1 MTNISQAPVAEKKS
15 LRELLGFKIFGMP
28 LPLYAFTLVTLLL
41 SHFHDTLPND
51 IVGGLALMFIIGALF
66 GEIGKRLP
74 IFNKYIGGAPVMIFL
89 VAAWFVY
96 AGIFTQ
102 KEIDTISNVMDKTNF
117 LNLFISVLITGAIL
131 SVNRKLLLKSLLGYI
146 PTILLGIAGAAI
158 FGIAI
163 GLCFGIPVER
173 ILMLYVLPI
182 MGGGNGAGAVPL
194 SEIYHSVT
202 GRSRE
207 EYYSTA
213 IAILTIAN
221 IFAIVVAALLDIIG
235 KKYPVLTGNGELV
248 RKASFRVEDDE
259 KAGQITHRETAI
271 GLVLSSTCFLL
282 AYVMAKGVLP
292 NIGGV
297 EIHTF
302 AWMVL
307 IVAAL
312 NASGLCSA
320 EIKAGA
326 KRLSDFFSKQL
337 LWVLMVGVG
346 VCYTDLQEIIDALTF
361 TNVIIA
367 AFIVVGAVIGA
378 AIGGWLIGFFPVESA
393 ITAGLCMANRG
404 GSGDLEAHEP
414 YLLRANFLAPGRRYR
429 ADYRQRGLWHAG
441 LRNEHGVASHL
452 HWQQRFEREH
462 KPGAAT

>member
-1 MTNISQAPVAEKKS
+1 MTNMTQASATERKGAS
-15 LRELLGFKIFGMP
+15 DLLRFKIFGMP
-28 LPLYAFTLVTLLL
+28 LPLYAFALITLLL
-41 SHFHDTLPND
+41 SHFYNAIPTDL
-51 IVGGLALMFIIGALF
+51 VGGFALMFVMGAIF

-89 VAAWFVY
+89 VAAYFVY

-102 KEIDTISNVMDKTNF
+102 KEIDAISNVMDKSNF
-117 LNLFISVLITGAIL
+117 LNLFIAVLITGAIL

-146 PTILLGIAGAAI
+146 PTILAGIVGASL
-158 FGIAI
+158 FGIVI
-163 GLCFGIPVER
+163 GLCFGIPVDR
-173 ILMLYVLPI
+173 IMMLYVLPI

-213 IAILTIAN
+213 IAI
-221 IFAIVVAALLDIIG
+221 IFAALLDMIG
-235 KKYPVLTGNGELV
+235 KKYTWLSGEGELV
-248 RKASFRVEDDE
+248 RKASFKTEDDE
-259 KAGQITHRETAI
+259 KAGQITHRETAV
-271 GLVLSSTCFLL
+271 GMVLSTTCFLL
-282 AYVMAKGVLP
+282 AYVVAKKILP
-292 NIGGV
+292 SIGGV
-297 EIHTF
+297 SIHYF

-312 NASGLCSA
+312 NASGLCSP

-361 TNVIIA
+361 ANVVIA
-367 AFIVVGAVIGA
+367 AIIVVGAVVGA
-378 AIGGWLIGFFPVESA
+378 AIGGWLIGFYPIESS

-404 GSGDLEAHEP
+404 GSGDLEVLSACNRMNLIS
-414 YLLRANFLAPGRRYR
+414 YAQISSRLGGGIVL
-429 ADYRQRGLWHAG
+429 
-441 LRNEHGVASHL
+441 VIASIV
-452 HWQQRFEREH
+452 FSMMV
-462 KPGAAT
+462 

>member
-1 MTNISQAPVAEKKS
+1 MTNISQAPVQEKKGVAS
-15 LRELLGFKIFGMP
+15 LLDFKIFGMP
-28 LPLYAFTLVTLLL
+28 LPLYALALITLLL
-41 SHFHDTLPND
+41 SHFNNALPVD
-51 IVGGLALMFIIGALF
+51 MVGGLALMFIIGAIF

-74 IFNKYIGGAPVMIFL
+74 LFNKYIGGAPVMIFL
-89 VAAWFVY
+89 VAAYFVY

-102 KEIDTISNVMDKTNF
+102 KEIDAITNVMDKSNF

-131 SVNRKLLLKSLLGYI
+131 SVNRRLLLKSLLGYI
-146 PTILLGIAGAAI
+146 PTILIGIIGAAI

-163 GLCFGIPVER
+163 GLCFGIPVDR

-202 GRSRE
+202 GRPRE

-221 IFAIVVAALLDIIG
+221 IFAIIFAAVLDVIG
-235 KKYPVLTGNGELV
+235 KKYPALTGNGELV
-248 RKASFRVEDDE
+248 RKASFRAEDDE
-259 KAGQITHRETAI
+259 QAGPVTHRETAV
-271 GLVLSSTCFLL
+271 GLVLATTCFLL
-282 AYVMAKGVLP
+282 AYVMAKAILP
-292 NIGGV
+292 TIGGV
-297 EIHTF
+297 SIHTF

-312 NASGLCSA
+312 NASGICSP

-361 TNVIIA
+361 ANIIIA
-367 AFIVVGAVIGA
+367 AVIVIGAIIGA

-404 GSGDLEAHEP
+404 GSGDLEVLSACNRMNLIS
-414 YLLRANFLAPGRRYR
+414 YAQISSRLGGGIVLII
-429 ADYRQRGLWHAG
+429 
-441 LRNEHGVASHL
+441 ASVV
-452 HWQQRFEREH
+452 F
-462 KPGAAT
+462 GMMV

>member
-1 MTNISQAPVAEKKS
+1 MTNISQTPAVEKKGIGD
-15 LRELLGFKIFGMP
+15 LLSFKVFGMP
-28 LPLYAFTLVTLLL
+28 LPLYGFALVTLLL
-41 SHFHDTLPND
+41 SHFYNALPND
-51 IVGGLALMFIIGALF
+51 VVGGFALMFIIGAMF

-74 IFNKYIGGAPVMIFL
+74 VFNKYIGGAPVMIFL

-146 PTILLGIAGAAI
+146 PTILVGVAGAAV
-158 FGIAI
+158 FGVVI
-163 GLCFGIPVER
+163 GFVFGIPVDR

-221 IFAIVVAALLDIIG
+221 IFAIVVAAFLDILG
-235 KKYPVLTGNGELV
+235 KKYPGLTGNGELV
-248 RKASFRVEDDE
+248 RKASFRAEDDE
-259 KAGQITHRETAI
+259 KAGQITHRETAV
-271 GLVLSSTCFLL
+271 GLVLATTCFLL
-282 AYVMAKGVLP
+282 AYVMAKAILP
-292 NIGGV
+292 SIGGV
-297 EIHTF
+297 AIHTF

-312 NASGLCSA
+312 NASGLCSP

-346 VCYTDLQEIIDALTF
+346 VCYTDLQEIIDALTVI
-361 TNVIIA
+361 NVIIA
-367 AFIVVGAVIGA
+367 AFIVVGAVVGA

-404 GSGDLEAHEP
+404 GSGDLEVLSACNRMNLIS
-414 YLLRANFLAPGRRYR
+414 YAQISSRLGGGIVLII
-429 ADYRQRGLWHAG
+429 
-441 LRNEHGVASHL
+441 ASVI
-452 HWQQRFEREH
+452 F
-462 KPGAAT
+462 GMMA

>member
-1 MTNISQAPVAEKKS
+1 MTNISQAPAQEKKGVAS
-15 LRELLGFKIFGMP
+15 LLDFKIFGMP
-28 LPLYAFTLVTLLL
+28 LPLYALALITLLL
-41 SHFHDTLPND
+41 SHFNNALPVD
-51 IVGGLALMFIIGALF
+51 MVGGLALMFIIGAIF

-74 IFNKYIGGAPVMIFL
+74 LFNKYIGGAPVMIFL
-89 VAAWFVY
+89 VAAYFVY

-102 KEIDTISNVMDKTNF
+102 KEIDAITNVMDKSNF

-146 PTILLGIAGAAI
+146 PTILIGIIGAAI

-163 GLCFGIPVER
+163 GLCFGIPVDR

-202 GRSRE
+202 GRPRE

-221 IFAIVVAALLDIIG
+221 IFAIIFAAVLDVIG
-235 KKYPVLTGNGELV
+235 KKYPALTGNGELV
-248 RKASFRVEDDE
+248 RKASFRAEDDE
-259 KAGQITHRETAI
+259 QAGPVTHRETAV
-271 GLVLSSTCFLL
+271 GLVLATTCFLL
-282 AYVMAKGVLP
+282 AYVMAKAILP
-292 NIGGV
+292 SIGGV
-297 EIHTF
+297 AIHTF

-307 IVAAL
+307 IVAVL
-312 NASGLCSA
+312 NASGICSP

-361 TNVIIA
+361 ANIIIA
-367 AFIVVGAVIGA
+367 AVIVIGAIIGA

-404 GSGDLEAHEP
+404 GSGDLEVLSACNRMNLIS
-414 YLLRANFLAPGRRYR
+414 YAQISSRLGGGIVLII
-429 ADYRQRGLWHAG
+429 
-441 LRNEHGVASHL
+441 ASVV
-452 HWQQRFEREH
+452 F
-462 KPGAAT
+462 GMMV

>member
-1 MTNISQAPVAEKKS
+1 MLPINTQENVYDQHDPGFGDGEKGAGDL
-15 LRELLGFKIFGMP
+15 LRFKIFGMP
-28 LPLYAFTLVTLLL
+28 LPLYAFALITLLL
-41 SHFHDTLPND
+41 SHFYNAIPTDL
-51 IVGGLALMFIIGALF
+51 VGGFALMFVMGAIF

-89 VAAWFVY
+89 VAAYFVY

-102 KEIDTISNVMDKTNF
+102 KEIDAISNVMDKSNF
-117 LNLFISVLITGAIL
+117 LNLFIAVLITGAIL

-146 PTILLGIAGAAI
+146 PTILAGIVGASL
-158 FGIAI
+158 FGIVI
-163 GLCFGIPVER
+163 GLCFGIPVDR
-173 ILMLYVLPI
+173 IMMLYVLPI
-182 MGGGNGAGAVPL
+182 MGAVPL

-202 GRSRE
+202 GRYRE

-221 IFAIVVAALLDIIG
+221 IFAIIFAALLDMIG
-235 KKYPVLTGNGELV
+235 KKYTWLSGEGELV
-248 RKASFRVEDDE
+248 RKASFKTEDDE
-259 KAGQITHRETAI
+259 KAGQITHRETAV
-271 GLVLSSTCFLL
+271 GMVLSTTCFLL
-282 AYVMAKGVLP
+282 AYVVAKKILP
-292 NIGGV
+292 SIGGV
-297 EIHTF
+297 SIHYF

-312 NASGLCSA
+312 NASGLCSP

-361 TNVIIA
+361 ANVVIA
-367 AFIVVGAVIGA
+367 AIIVVGAVVGA
-378 AIGGWLIGFFPVESA
+378 AIGGWLIGFYPIESS

-404 GSGDLEAHEP
+404 GSGDLEVLSACNRMNLIS
-414 YLLRANFLAPGRRYR
+414 YAQISSRLGGGIVL
-429 ADYRQRGLWHAG
+429 
-441 LRNEHGVASHL
+441 VIASIV
-452 HWQQRFEREH
+452 FSMMV
-462 KPGAAT
+462 

>member
-1 MTNISQAPVAEKKS
+1 MTNMTQASATERKGAS
-15 LRELLGFKIFGMP
+15 DLLRFKIFGMP
-28 LPLYAFTLVTLLL
+28 LPLYAFALITLLL
-41 SHFHDTLPND
+41 SHFYNAIPTDL
-51 IVGGLALMFIIGALF
+51 VGGFALMFVMGAIF

-89 VAAWFVY
+89 VAAYFVY

-102 KEIDTISNVMDKTNF
+102 KEIDAISNVMDKSNF
-117 LNLFISVLITGAIL
+117 LNLFIAVLITGAIL

-146 PTILLGIAGAAI
+146 PTILAGIVGASL
-158 FGIAI
+158 FGIVI
-163 GLCFGIPVER
+163 GLCFGIPVDR
-173 ILMLYVLPI
+173 IMMLYVLPI

-221 IFAIVVAALLDIIG
+221 IFAIIFAALLDMIG
-235 KKYPVLTGNGELV
+235 KKYTWLSGEGELV
-248 RKASFRVEDDE
+248 RKASFKTEDDE
-259 KAGQITHRETAI
+259 KAGQITHRETAV
-271 GLVLSSTCFLL
+271 GMVLSTTCFLL
-282 AYVMAKGVLP
+282 AYVVAKKILP
-292 NIGGV
+292 SIGGV
-297 EIHTF
+297 SIHYF

-312 NASGLCSA
+312 NASGLCSP

-337 LWVLMVGVG
+337 LWVLMVGV
-346 VCYTDLQEIIDALTF
+346 CYTDLQEIIDALTF
-361 TNVIIA
+361 ANVVIA
-367 AFIVVGAVIGA
+367 AIIVVGAVVGA
-378 AIGGWLIGFFPVESA
+378 AIGGWLIGFYPIESS

-404 GSGDLEAHEP
+404 GSGDLEVLSACNRMNLIS
-414 YLLRANFLAPGRRYR
+414 YAQISSRLGGGIVL
-429 ADYRQRGLWHAG
+429 
-441 LRNEHGVASHL
+441 VIASIV
-452 HWQQRFEREH
+452 FSMMV
-462 KPGAAT
+462 

>member
-1 MTNISQAPVAEKKS
+1 MTNISQAPVQEKKS
-15 LRELLGFKIFGMP
+15 VASLLDFKIFGMT
-28 LPLYAFTLVTLLL
+28 LPLYALALITLLL
-41 SHFHDTLPND
+41 SHFNNALPVD
-51 IVGGLALMFIIGALF
+51 MVGGLALMFIIGAIF

-74 IFNKYIGGAPVMIFL
+74 LFNKYIGGAPVMIFL
-89 VAAWFVY
+89 VAAYFVY

-102 KEIDTISNVMDKTNF
+102 KEIDAITNVMDKSNF

-146 PTILLGIAGAAI
+146 PTILIGIIGAAI

-163 GLCFGIPVER
+163 GLCFGIPVDR

-202 GRSRE
+202 GRPRE

-221 IFAIVVAALLDIIG
+221 IFAIIFAAVLDVIG
-235 KKYPVLTGNGELV
+235 KKYPALTGDGELV
-248 RKASFRVEDDE
+248 RKASFRAEDDE
-259 KAGQITHRETAI
+259 QAGPVTHRETAV
-271 GLVLSSTCFLL
+271 GLVLATTCFLL
-282 AYVMAKGVLP
+282 AYVMAKAILP
-292 NIGGV
+292 SIGGV
-297 EIHTF
+297 AIHTF

-312 NASGLCSA
+312 NASGICSP

-361 TNVIIA
+361 ANIIIA
-367 AFIVVGAVIGA
+367 AVIVIGA
-378 AIGGWLIGFFPVESA
+378 IIGAAVGGWLIGFFPVESA

-404 GSGDLEAHEP
+404 GSGDLEVLSACNRMNLIS
-414 YLLRANFLAPGRRYR
+414 YAQISSRLGGGIVLII
-429 ADYRQRGLWHAG
+429 
-441 LRNEHGVASHL
+441 ASVV
-452 HWQQRFEREH
+452 F
-462 KPGAAT
+462 GMMV